1 MPNLPLCLW
10 SSQLFDLRAQSSTDV
25 LVLLLNQPN
34 KRFCYPAILQ
44 VLIAAI
50 CLFISYKELK
60 IAQTVQI
67 NQLFKLLMYANE
79 FKTKEKQK
87 LTELKKLTATYTTVH
102 LISAWV
108 ITSPPPTQVLDQ
120 VKWSPSLKAEGDW
133 EKT

>member
-1 MPNLPLCLW
+1 
-10 SSQLFDLRAQSSTDV
+10 
-25 LVLLLNQPN
+25 
-34 KRFCYPAILQ
+34 
-44 VLIAAI
+44 
-50 CLFISYKELK
+50 
-60 IAQTVQI
+60 
-67 NQLFKLLMYANE
+67 MYANE

-133 EKT
+133 EKTRTQWLVFKEGSKLFQSLIAR